1 MRKLKNIAL
10 SLAMITSIG
19 LASYPSVIDCPTTT
33 ASAAATTYTYED
45 DWSTIT
51 YSISGGYALISN
63 VTLKNDST
71 YMYVPQELGGYDVAL
86 GYKCFNNLDQL
97 ENANISN
104 VKKINS
110 YAFYQCNNLKDIFVC
125 ADVVNSYAFYN
136 CTGLQM
142 AVFPGSQYA
151 DFSDTKITL
160 NSYAFYNC
168 PNINRIAFG
177 CRNDIIVRKNAF
189 YGSTLLSDF
198 DKFQASS
205 DHSSIYIN
213 EGAFNGT
220 GIVSNTEAVIP
231 VSTMANNN
239 GRYNV
244 GDAKKLVGNTVVV
257 SLLVNTSDTS
267 DFTTSQ
273 INSYNSNVVKC
284 MNELENEASKYS
296 KSLSMQHIPITVN
309 YNGNKASIESNDD
322 FVNNYQVLNSCKS
335 AYSFLSGCS
344 NMTAVTNAI
353 KSEFNADNVAYMV
366 VLNTSGQ
373 DYSYSFKTSKEFSVI
388 HSQGAYSYNDDYVWM
403 HELLHLFG
411 AMDLYEGKVQNAGY
425 TKQFLSYDIM
435 YHNVGG
441 SVGWF
446 TACNVGW
453 TDTVLAPDFNN
464 IIRPDGNATTVDYD

>member
-1 MRKLKNIAL
+1 
-10 SLAMITSIG
+10 
-19 LASYPSVIDCPTTT
+19 
-33 ASAAATTYTYED
+33 
-45 DWSTIT
+45 
-51 YSISGGYALISN
+51 
-63 VTLKNDST
+63 
-71 YMYVPQELGGYDVAL
+71 
-86 GYKCFNNLDQL
+86 
-97 ENANISN
+97 
-104 VKKINS
+104 
-110 YAFYQCNNLKDIFVC
+110 
-125 ADVVNSYAFYN
+125 
-136 CTGLQM
+136 
-142 AVFPGSQYA
+142 
-151 DFSDTKITL
+151 
-160 NSYAFYNC
+160 
-168 PNINRIAFG
+168 
-177 CRNDIIVRKNAF
+177 
-189 YGSTLLSDF
+189 
-198 DKFQASS
+198 
-205 DHSSIYIN
+205 
-213 EGAFNGT
+213 
-220 GIVSNTEAVIP
+220 
-231 VSTMANNN
+231 
-239 GRYNV
+239 
-244 GDAKKLVGNTVVV
+244 
-257 SLLVNTSDTS
+257 
-267 DFTTSQ
+267 
-273 INSYNSNVVKC
+273 
-284 MNELENEASKYS
+284 
-296 KSLSMQHIPITVN
+296 MQHIPITVN